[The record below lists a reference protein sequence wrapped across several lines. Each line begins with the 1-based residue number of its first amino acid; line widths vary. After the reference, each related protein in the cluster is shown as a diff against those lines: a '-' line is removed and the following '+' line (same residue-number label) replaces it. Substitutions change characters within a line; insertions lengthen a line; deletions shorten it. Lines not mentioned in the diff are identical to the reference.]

1 MTETS
6 DSSKSTFDIN
16 VWSKAVQGIN
26 VSDDELQAV
35 VENYL
40 ICNALEE
47 TLVCFRK
54 ESHLDTTIDMPP
66 INFRKKIT
74 EAILSGDVTHAI
86 ELIDELDPEILQIN
100 YEITFLLKQHHLIHL
115 IQKNNALESL
125 NFAKTELVPCIKD
138 NVSLEANLEE
148 ALSLLVFSDKT
159 CPEAQQLI
167 RELDRKQDTAERV
180 DQMLL
185 KHYKVDSKPLLT
197 SIIQEMK
204 KTQGSLTGK
213 LAVDVPTLEQLS
225 RGGFLTG

>member
-1 MTETS
+1 M
-6 DSSKSTFDIN
+6 
-16 VWSKAVQGIN
+16 
-26 VSDDELQAV
+26 
-35 VENYL
+35 
-40 ICNALEE
+40 
-47 TLVCFRK
+47 
-54 ESHLDTTIDMPP
+54 
-66 INFRKKIT
+66 
-74 EAILSGDVTHAI
+74 
-86 ELIDELDPEILQIN
+86 
-100 YEITFLLKQHHLIHL
+100 
-115 IQKNNALESL
+115 ESL